1 MAVLDINNE
10 NFDTVTSRDGIVMID
25 CWADWCGACQSFAPV
40 YKKIAKKYPSHV
52 FAKIDAT
59 SEKELI
65 NSLDVKHIPALL
77 LFRDGILLF
86 KQSGYYE
93 EDKLEDIL
101 RQAESLDMDEVKAH
115 ISEENERSQ
124 SSN

>member
-1 MAVLDINNE
+1 MAVLDINKE
-10 NFDTVTSRDGIVMID
+10 IFDSVISKDGIVMID
-25 CWADWCGACQSFAPV
+25 CWAEWCGACKSFAPI
-40 YKKIAKKYPSHV
+40 YKKFAEKYPSHV

-115 ISEENERSQ
+115 ITEESERSQ
-124 SSN
+124 S